1 MANTPEGIVK
11 QKVRGIL
18 DQYPRMYYD
27 MPVPMGFGRATLDF
41 IGFYNGLGFAIETKT
56 EGKKPTL
63 RQAQTIAKMKAAGAA
78 VFVISGTVDLA
89 YADLIGWLEHNRPT
103 SHDHAHLPPV
113 QGRHRTL

>member
-1 MANTPEGIVK
+1 MASTPEGVVK
-11 QKVRGIL
+11 KKVREIL
-18 DQYPRMYYD
+18 DRYPRMYYD

-41 IGFYNGLGFAIETKT
+41 TGCYNGRYFAIETKA

-63 RQAQTIAKMKAAGAA
+63 RQDRTIAKMRDAGAA

-103 SHDHAHLPPV
+103 SHDDAYLP
-113 QGRHRTL
+113 QEKGRHRPL